1 MNRHTLHRSLHAHP
15 VFIWLAAIFFLSG
28 GCAGLGKTLEPPRI
42 QIANIELERPKS
54 LETAMRV
61 DLRVFNANEVPV
73 VVRGLDCELDINDRH
88 LASGISSYETTIPSY
103 GTVIVPITLYASAI
117 DMFKGILRL
126 PQREKLTYR
135 IKGKVLLQAGDFPSY
150 TLPFKSEGD
159 WTFEKLGDSL
169 LRQ

>member
-1 MNRHTLHRSLHAHP
+1 MRWTCRFFVWAIPTL
-15 VFIWLAAIFFLSG
+15 FLLG

-42 QIANIELERPKS
+42 QIANIEPERPRS

-61 DLRVFNANEVPV
+61 DLRVFNANEVPIV
-73 VVRGLDCELDINDRH
+73 VKGMDCELEINEQH
-88 LASGISSYETTIPSY
+88 LASGISSYQTTIPSY
-103 GTVIVPITLYASAI
+103 GTEIVPITLYVSAV
-117 DMFKGILRL
+117 DMVKGILRL
-126 PQREKLTYR
+126 PRREKLTYR
-135 IKGKVLLQAGDFPSY
+135 IKGKVLLQAGDLPSY